1 MKLAIIVLMAM
12 VGAAMADCDSR
23 KTRDAFEAFKRKYR
37 KVYKD
42 LTEENYRCKVFG
54 EALEELELH
63 NARYELGLES
73 WFQGINEFSD
83 LTTDEFVSQ
92 HTGLRPELQDKNH
105 PNLAT
110 KQNVSPARAFPT
122 FVVSF

>member
-23 KTRDAFEAFKRKYR
+23 KTRDAFEAFKRKFR

-54 EALEELELH
+54 EALDELELH

-73 WFQGINEFSD
+73 WYQGINQFSD
-83 LTTDEFVSQ
+83 LTTEEFVSQ

-105 PNLAT
+105 PNLG
-110 KQNVSPARAFPT
+110 KQQSANPT
-122 FVVSF
+122 RLYPKSVVSF